1 MKIRRE
7 IKTRPGWDEYFI
19 NLAKMVKTR
28 SNCMRRQVGAILV
41 KEKQIIASG
50 YSGTPKGIKNCDE
63 GGCRRCSDREK
74 NLLKTN
80 ERKDLCICICA
91 EQNSLIQAAYH
102 GISTRG
108 TTLYATISPCLQCA
122 RLIINA
128 GVVAVVF
135 PKHYQNTMG
144 LDLLKSARVKVRRIK

>member
-1 MKIRRE
+1 
-7 IKTRPGWDEYFI
+7 
-19 NLAKMVKTR
+19 MVKTR
-28 SNCMRRQVGAILV
+28 SNCMRRQVGALLV
-41 KEKQIIASG
+41 KDKQIIASG

-63 GGCRRCSDREK
+63 GGCKRCRDREK

-102 GISTRG
+102 GISTKG
-108 TTLYATISPCLQCA
+108 TTLYVTISPCLQCA

-128 GVVAVVF
+128 RIITVVF
-135 PKHYQNTMG
+135 PKHYQDTVG
-144 LDLLKSARVKVRRIK
+144 IDLLKSARVEVRKIK